1 MAGITGLGTTYD
13 LPNYT
18 GVLHGLSPAATPFFS
33 AIGGLNGGGQT
44 TSTEFE
50 WSTYDLRNPGQNT
63 KTEGAT
69 APTAEARVRAN
80 VTNVTQIHQEKVSV
94 AYSKQAARGQKSG
107 SNNDLSSNVQSE
119 RDWQIEQML
128 KQMILDVEWSFLNGT
143 YAKPGSNGSAR
154 KTRGLVSA
162 ITTNKLDR
170 GTAITGVT
178 SATDTLTKTAHGLAD
193 DTAIVFT
200 ATGAATG
207 IVAGRVYYV
216 ASQTANTFKVVA
228 KVGGAAITL
237 GTATGIDLRV
247 PTSAATD
254 VDDIN
259 DLAQTVYDNG
269 GSADGETATLIVNSV
284 QKRAITA
291 AYATA
296 YGKYVESS
304 RTVGG
309 VNMTTLVTDFGTL
322 NVMASRHVAQ
332 DSVIL
337 ADLGLCRPVYLE
349 VDGKGHF
356 FAEPLAKTG
365 ASEDVQLYGE
375 VGLAYGPETAHG
387 IITGLKV

>member
-94 AYSKQAARGQKSG
+94 SYSKQSARGQKAG
-107 SNNDLSSNVQSE
+107 SNNDKPANVQSE

-128 KQMILDVEWSFLNGT
+128 KQMVLDVEWSFLNGT
-143 YAKPGSNGSAR
+143 YAKPGTNATAR
-154 KTRGLVSA
+154 KTRGLIQA
-162 ITTNKLDR
+162 IATNKIQR
-170 GTAITGVT
+170 GAAIAGAT
-178 SATDTLTKTAHGLAD
+178 SATDTITSNAHGLAD
-193 DTAIVFT
+193 GTAIVF
-200 ATGAATG
+200 ANTGGATG

-216 ASQTANTFKVVA
+216 AGQTANTFKVTA
-228 KVGGAAITL
+228 KVGGSNITL
-237 GTATGIDLRV
+237 GTATGINIRV
-247 PTSAATD
+247 PSSTVTD
-254 VDDIN
+254 VDDVN

-284 QKRAITA
+284 QKRALTA
-291 AYATA
+291 AYASA
-296 YGKYVESS
+296 YGKFVETS
-304 RTVGG
+304 RNVGG

-322 NVMASRHVAQ
+322 NLMASRHVAQ
-332 DSVIL
+332 DTIVL
-337 ADLGLCRPVYLE
+337 ADLGLCQPVYLE

-375 VGLAYGPETAHG
+375 VGLAYGPESAHG

>member
-1 MAGITGLGTTYD
+1 MAGITGLGTTYN

-18 GVLHGLSPAATPFFS
+18 GVLHSLSPAATPFFS

-94 AYSKQAARGQKSG
+94 AYSKQAARGQKAG
-107 SNNDLSSNVQSE
+107 TNNDQSSNVQSE

-128 KQMILDVEWSFLNGT
+128 KQMILDVEWSFINGT
-143 YAKPGSNGSAR
+143 YAKPGSNGTAR
-154 KTRGLVSA
+154 QTRGLVAA
-162 ITTNKLDR
+162 ITTNKLSR
-170 GTAITGVT
+170 GTSITGAS
-178 SATDTLTKTAHGLAD
+178 SATDTITSTAHGLAN
-193 DTAIVFT
+193 DTAIVFSSV
-200 ATGAATG
+200 GAASG
-207 IVAGRVYYV
+207 IIPGRVYYV
-216 ASQTANTFKVVA
+216 ASKATDTFKVVSA
-228 KVGGAAITL
+228 VGGTAITL
-237 GTATGIDLRV
+237 GTASDIAFRV
-247 PTSAATD
+247 PTTAGTD

-284 QKRAITA
+284 QKRALTA

-304 RTVGG
+304 RNVGG

>member
-1 MAGITGLGTTYD
+1 MAGITALGTTYN

-18 GVLHGLSPAATPFFS
+18 GVLHSLSPAATPFFS
-33 AIGGLNGGGQT
+33 AIGGLNGGAQT

-63 KTEGAT
+63 KKEGET

-94 AYSKQAARGQKSG
+94 SYSKQGAKGLKAGT
-107 SNNDLSSNVQSE
+107 NNDKASNVQSE

-143 YAKPGSNGSAR
+143 YAKPGSNASAR
-154 KTRGLVSA
+154 QTRGLISA
-162 ITTNKLDR
+162 ITTNKIER
-170 GTAITGVT
+170 GTAIAGAT
-178 SATDTLTKTAHGLAD
+178 SATDTITSTAHGLAN
-193 DTAIVFT
+193 DTAIVFS
-200 ATGAATG
+200 AVGAATN
-207 IVAGRVYYV
+207 IVPGRVYYV
-216 ASQTANTFKVVA
+216 ASKATDTFKVVSA
-228 KVGGAAITL
+228 VGGTAITL
-237 GTATGIDLRV
+237 GTASDIAFRIPAT
-247 PTSAATD
+247 AATD

-269 GSADGETATLIVNSV
+269 GSSDGETATLIVNSR
-284 QKRAITA
+284 QKRAITS
-291 AYATA
+291 AYALA
-296 YGKYVESS
+296 YGKYMETS
-304 RTVGG
+304 RNVGG

-322 NVMASRHVAQ
+322 NIMQSRLVAQ
-332 DSVIL
+332 DSIVL

-349 VDGKGHF
+349 VEGKGHF

-375 VGLAYGPETAHG
+375 VGLEYGPQEAHG